1 MLLTERS
8 QIEQKL
14 FKSERFC
21 FRKEEQLKTS
31 INAISGLLY
40 PKGNYC
46 SSRYKKNFHE
56 RDNAGNR
63 PKVRSPTMTLT
74 SESRGTRYDLSQL
87 CGNRCLTSPGVTNYR
102 DVSVLFRERIKNHRY
117 VSVLR
122 GREQGT
128 CYR

>member
-14 FKSERFC
+14 FKSERSC
-21 FRKEEQLKTS
+21 FRKEKQLKTS
-31 INAISGLLY
+31 INAISGPLY

-46 SSRYKKNFHE
+46 SSRYKKNFLE

-63 PKVRSPTMTLT
+63 PKVRSTTMTLT

-87 CGNRCLTSPGVTNYR
+87 CGNRCLTSPAVTNCR
-102 DVSVLFRERIKNHRY
+102 DVSVILRESKTNHEDA
-117 VSVLR
+117 SVLR
-122 GREQGT
+122 GRE
-128 CYR
+128 